1 MFSRRKSAFQR
12 FFLNQYLVLI
22 MVFVLLILISIP
34 LARNVSKKYAI
45 DSEIKALEDEIIG
58 LQKKNLEMEKLIKD
72 YNSSDFVEGIARLNL
87 GLKREGEE
95 VLVIK
100 KDAKSEVTEIDY
112 DIKFA
117 GDIEESNPKKWL
129 KYFLKN

>member
-1 MFSRRKSAFQR
+1 MFNRKKNLFQR

-22 MVFVLLILISIP
+22 MVFILLILISIP
-34 LARNVSKKYAI
+34 LARNVSKKYEI
-45 DSEIKALEDEIIG
+45 DSEVKDLEEEIIS

-72 YNSSDFVEGIARLNL
+72 YDSSDFVEGIARLNL

-100 KDAKSEVTEIDY
+100 KDNENDIVAISN

-117 GDIEESNPKKWL
+117 GDIEENNPKKWL
-129 KYFLKN
+129 KHFLKK